1 MASFFEYAS
10 AGVISVGSVV
20 AVDVVRIEIIA
31 RVFWWQIY
39 VSELLKILSC
49 SRDGDGDYTN
59 VNNNN
64 NNNNNNHNAT
74 LSIKGTM

>member
-1 MASFFEYAS
+1 MYPLSLRACSRSVASFFECAS

-49 SRDGDGDYTN
+49 SRDGDGDYTY
-59 VNNNN
+59 
-64 NNNNNNHNAT
+64 HSGA
-74 LSIKGTM
+74 